1 MTTIEP
7 RPVRPIL
14 STQDFGLLREAVAA
28 YVRELADD
36 PRSSKFVSLHHRLG
50 RAGQG

>member
-1 MTTIEP
+1 MTSTEP
-7 RPVRPIL
+7 RPVRPMF

-36 PRSSKFVSLHHRLG
+36 PRSSRFVSLHHRLG
-50 RAGQG
+50 RAGQS